1 MPETKRRLKINYT
14 SIKIKK
20 LLITKQ
26 EFLRVQVGGVRTES
40 LRCEMAKEEREV
52 HPGKSAM

>member
-26 EFLRVQVGGVRTES
+26 EFLRVQVGGVKTES
-40 LRCEMAKEEREV
+40 
-52 HPGKSAM
+52 